1 MQSDDSI
8 KIPREIHSFFG
19 NPGGHSL
26 IVRGIAGAG
35 KTTFAL
41 QVVEDLAAVESSYYY
56 STRVSDASLFL
67 QFPWLKEKLGKEGEA
82 KPASSNASRSA
93 LAGLKGIASNRRAEG
108 KGIVSVS
115 IGKELGDIEAMYEA
129 VEKAGQRSLV
139 VIDSIDALAERYSLS
154 CVNLINTLQKDLVE
168 GKSANLVFVL
178 ESPEPMLDYLGDGVV
193 RLGLDEHEGRR
204 TRVIDL
210 LKLRGIEIRQPK
222 YLYTLK
228 GGRIQSFE
236 YHCGKRPRSESSWAP
251 LADKEP
257 RVSTGIAD
265 LDALLGGGAEKGSV
279 VLIELGNGVPT
290 TVINAI
296 EDALVA
302 NFVSTGRGVVWMPV
316 RKSSAENAKARL
328 MDFVPADKFDKLVR
342 IPELASAMDQ
352 AAGPFVMAVEGAS
365 VAADL
370 RWPNLSYALQGAASP
385 WLTLMAFDALESMY
399 GPTVMDQLTEHL
411 AAMKRNNGV
420 FVGVTSRSTASA
432 QRVKDLSTAHIKLER
447 IGGTVVL
454 FGEEPYTE
462 CNAVIQNGGSN
473 GGITL
478 TPIV

>member
-1 MQSDDSI
+1 MQSDASI
-8 KIPREIHSFFG
+8 KIPREVHSFFTSL
-19 NPGGHSL
+19 GGHSL
-26 IVRGIAGAG
+26 IVRGMAGAG
-35 KTTFAL
+35 KTTLAL

-56 STRVSDASLFL
+56 STRVSDESLFL
-67 QFPWLKEKLGKEGEA
+67 QFPWLKNKLSKDGA
-82 KPASSNASRSA
+82 SRPAPGNASRSS
-93 LAGLKGIASNRRAEG
+93 LAGLKGIAPNRRVEG
-108 KGIVSVS
+108 KGVVSVS
-115 IGKELGDIEAMYEA
+115 IGKELGDIEAMYET
-129 VEKAGQRSLV
+129 VERAGQRTLV

-168 GKSANLVFVL
+168 GRGANLVFVL

-193 RLGLDEHEGRR
+193 RLELEEHEGRR

-228 GGRIQSFE
+228 GGRIQTFE
-236 YHCGKRPRSESSWAP
+236 YHCDKGSRKATSWTAIR
-251 LADKEP
+251 DNEP

-265 LDALLGGGAEKGSV
+265 LDVILGGGAERGSV

-290 TVINAI
+290 TVVNAI

-302 NFVSTGRGVVWMPV
+302 NFVSVGRGVVWMPA

-328 MDFVPADKFDKLVR
+328 MDYVPSEKFDKLVR
-342 IPELASAMDQ
+342 IPELASSMDQ
-352 AAGPFVMAVEGAS
+352 VPGPFVMAVEGSSA
-365 VAADL
+365 AADL
-370 RWPNLSYALQGAASP
+370 RWPNLSYSLQGAASP
-385 WLTLMAFDALESMY
+385 WLTLMAFDTLESIY
-399 GPTVMDQLTEHL
+399 GTGVMDQLTEHM
-411 AAMKRNNGV
+411 AAMKRNKGV
-420 FVGVTSRSTASA
+420 FVGVTSRSTAST
-432 QRVKDLSTAHIKLER
+432 QRIKDLSSAHVKLER

-462 CNAVIQNGGSN
+462 CNAVIQSNCPNGT
-473 GGITL
+473 ITL